1 MKGIYFILYH
11 QTAMPEIWLR
21 YGTTDVALDIRF
33 ENLASQ
39 ISASFAVMSD
49 EERVAVLGSVPV
61 SDNMLVLVLSSSK
74 AAALTVDG
82 IVNAA
87 QGKGL
92 TGITVDVLPAF
103 AGPLRA
109 NLSSEISINR
119 VDYQSLEERLKKFQS
134 TVIVSQVAYD
144 PLFGFAGAPTT
155 ILRNFFTGKMTEMFR
170 TKRAGKPEPGV
181 ENEMFRAAI
190 SFSEGI
196 AATSIELVASR
207 SGIAGMYV
215 GSVDKAFA
223 KALSHLRSIS
233 VTETDAAKSAIISA
247 SSESGPQL
255 TLASS
260 LNSLWNSIHAVRE
273 GGSIVLLSEGREG
286 LGGGALQMFAEGRLK
301 TEQLAHTEYISG
313 LEHIVYLQELAQK
326 YELGVV
332 STLPHYYLKKLG
344 FLTFA
349 SVKDALDKLLAKQGK
364 SHKLLVISDADIS
377 LVRAR
382 S

>member
-1 MKGIYFILYH
+1 
-11 QTAMPEIWLR
+11 MPEIWLR

-49 EERVAVLGSVPV
+49 EERAAVLGSVPV

-92 TGITVDVLPAF
+92 TGTTVDVLPAF

-119 VDYQSLEERLKKFQS
+119 VDYQSLEDRMKKFQS

-207 SGIAGMYV
+207 SGIAGMHV
-215 GSVDKAFA
+215 GSVAEAFA
-223 KALSHLRSIS
+223 KAASQLKSIS

-255 TLASS
+255 TLAGS

-301 TEQLAHTEYISG
+301 TEQLAQTEYISG

-344 FLTFA
+344 FLTFD
-349 SVKDALDKLLAKQGK
+349 SVKDALDRLLAKQGK
-364 SHKLLVISDADIS
+364 SHKSLVISDADIS

>member
-1 MKGIYFILYH
+1 
-11 QTAMPEIWLR
+11 MPEIWLR

-49 EERVAVLGSVPV
+49 EERAAVLGSVPV

-92 TGITVDVLPAF
+92 TGITVDVLPAL

-119 VDYQSLEERLKKFQS
+119 VDYQSLEDRMKKFQS

-155 ILRNFFTGKMTEMFR
+155 ILRNFFTSKMTEMFR
-170 TKRAGKPEPGV
+170 AKRAGKPEPGV

-207 SGIAGMYV
+207 SGIAGMHV
-215 GSVDKAFA
+215 GSVAEGFA
-223 KALSHLRSIS
+223 KAVSHLKSIS

-255 TLASS
+255 TLAGS

-301 TEQLAHTEYISG
+301 TEQLAQTEYISG

-344 FLTFA
+344 FLTFD
-349 SVKDALDKLLAKQGK
+349 SVKDALDRLLAKQGK
-364 SHKLLVISDADIS
+364 SHKSLVISDADIS